1 MIRTS
6 FEYYDTA
13 NVERYLAIVKS
24 VIRESIGLA
33 IGDPQIRPYNMS
45 TNNKKTVRM
54 APIIEKESDTDVQQD
69 DPEVQDVQNSSSP
82 HQGDEEETTDHRN
95 YNENEDNPNMTNET
109 KQEKVEIAEDDPD
122 TDLEIEADKK
132 ESETLEGKY
141 LLACELY
148 DVVPCSYFLKH
159 MHDQEVIL
167 RHYGLG
173 NLGAKAI
180 AFALRDNM
188 STLTLDLHANWLE
201 DDGGKAIALM
211 LMDNLNISTID
222 LSDNRIGGN
231 GIEAICNMLLK
242 NTTIQ
247 NIDLSGN
254 AISDLNTQAIAAVI
268 NQNNDIKRLNLSRN
282 KFSDNFGQRIGL
294 VLSENETI
302 DNLDLSWNYLRRT
315 SAFKLCEG
323 IAENVSIR
331 QVNLSMNGF
340 DDNVVL
346 AVAEIIQKHRTL
358 LILDVSQNRISK
370 AGALVI
376 AKALEANEVL
386 TTLRIGHNIFGV
398 EGANALLKGITS
410 PNSVVSELD
419 ISGIEI
425 NKEFISMKTNLNA
438 IRPVKIVH
446 GGKLSDYIIKKRMRS
461 EGDDLYFDVPKDTV
475 TSSNILELVKKFC
488 IKNRIDIIELLA
500 EQCKENKK
508 VEIPTFLSCLKSAG
522 LVLNTEQDSILNG
535 LLNECS
541 EQNCID
547 VSCFIE

>member
-1 MIRTS
+1 
-6 FEYYDTA
+6 
-13 NVERYLAIVKS
+13 
-24 VIRESIGLA
+24 
-33 IGDPQIRPYNMS
+33 MS
-45 TNNKKTVRM
+45 TNDKKSVRM
-54 APIIEKESDTDVQQD
+54 EPISDKQSDTDVQQD

-82 HQGDEEETTDHRN
+82 HQGDEEETTDHQN
-95 YNENEDNPNMTNET
+95 YDENEDNPDITNET
-109 KQEKVEIAEDDPD
+109 KQEQVKIVEDDPD
-122 TDLEIEADKK
+122 TDLEIEADKQ
-132 ESETLEGKY
+132 ESVNLEGKY

-180 AFALRDNM
+180 AYVLRDTM
-188 STLTLDLHANWLE
+188 SPLTLDLHANWLE

-211 LMDNLNISTID
+211 LMDNLYISTLD
-222 LSDNRIGGN
+222 LSDNRIGGI
-231 GIEAICNMLLK
+231 GIEAICNMLMQ
-242 NTTIQ
+242 NTTLQ

-254 AISDLNTQAIAAVI
+254 GISDLNAQVIAAFI
-268 NQNNDIKRLNLSRN
+268 NANNDIKRLNLSRN
-282 KFSDNFGQRIGL
+282 KFSDNFGLCIGP
-294 VLSENETI
+294 VVSENESI

-315 SAFKLCEG
+315 SAIKLCEG

-331 QVNLSMNGF
+331 NVNLSMNGF

-346 AVAEIIQKHRTL
+346 AIADILQKHNAL
-358 LILDVSQNRISK
+358 LILDVSHNRISK

-398 EGANALLKGITS
+398 EGANALLTGITS

-425 NKEFISMKTNLNA
+425 DKEFISMKKNLMA
-438 IRPVKIVH
+438 IRPVNIVH

-461 EGDDLYFDVPKDTV
+461 EGGALYFDVPKATV
-475 TSSNILELVKKFC
+475 TSSNILELVKTFC

-535 LLNECS
+535 LLTECS
-541 EQNCID
+541 EQNFID